1 MINHQDIMSCREA
14 EAILDELVEGR
25 LPAALERRL
34 REHLAGCEACRHE
47 EAALRRLLDAA
58 AELPRALEPPAD
70 LWPQIAPRLRQRRFA
85 AFTLARRRGTWRGWL
100 LQAVAAVVFMG
111 LGAVLSQLLV
121 APASEPGSPGG
132 GEPAAVRT
140 VAAAQTEFE
149 MIEAEFLRAKE
160 DLWLTAYRGSRGLAP
175 VTQKVVERNL
185 RIIDEAIREL
195 RGALEA
201 NPGDRQL
208 EGLLLANHRK
218 EINLLQRLAR
228 GSEV

>member
-1 MINHQDIMSCREA
+1 MTNQDTMSCRETQA
-14 EAILDELVEGR
+14 VLDELVDGQ
-25 LPAALERRL
+25 LSAARERRV

-47 EAALRRLLDAA
+47 ETALRRLLAA
-58 AELPRALEPPAD
+58 TAELPRSLEPPTD
-70 LWPQIAPRLRQRRFA
+70 LWPGIVPRLRQRRFA
-85 AFTLARRRGTWRGWL
+85 TFTLGRSSGWRGWL

-121 APASEPGSPGG
+121 SPAISPMPGAGEPLALGTAAAAPA
-132 GEPAAVRT
+132 
-140 VAAAQTEFE
+140 EFG
-149 MIEAEFLRAKE
+149 ILEAEYLRAKE
-160 DLWLTAYRGSRGLAP
+160 DLWLTAYRGRRDLPP
-175 VTQKVVERNL
+175 VIQELVERNL

-195 RGALEA
+195 RGALQA

-208 EGLLLANHRK
+208 ESLLLAHHRK